1 MNEENLD
8 VIVKALALDL
18 SPIIKWTENEGINVH
33 NMPTPTH
40 VNAYDTEYWR
50 DISSKTFKL
59 KGPQKISKYEIDF
72 GLDIELSNRD
82 IVQMSEDMMLLS
94 PEIVPVIQ

>member
-1 MNEENLD
+1 
-8 VIVKALALDL
+8 
-18 SPIIKWTENEGINVH
+18 
-33 NMPTPTH
+33 MPTPTH

-94 PEIVPVIQ
+94 PEIVPVIQQDQNLLRKLSLIVYNFKEIQEKIGDTSEKDI

>member
-1 MNEENLD
+1 
-8 VIVKALALDL
+8 
-18 SPIIKWTENEGINVH
+18 
-33 NMPTPTH
+33 MPTPIH
-40 VNAYDTEYWR
+40 ANAYDTEYWK

-59 KGPQKISKYEIDF
+59 KGPLKISKYENDF
-72 GLDIELSNRD
+72 GLDIELSHPD